1 MPDTVH
7 SISSALSHG
16 FILETLIKF
25 VLYARGL
32 HHTAHNFTDA
42 PVFAPQVCPSIAPQT
57 GQLKQQKIIASQGVI
72 KVSMGLVPLE
82 GFKENSAPGLS
93 PSIW

>member
-42 PVFAPQVCPSIAPQT
+42 PVFAP
-57 GQLKQQKIIASQGVI
+57 
-72 KVSMGLVPLE
+72 
-82 GFKENSAPGLS
+82 
-93 PSIW
+93 